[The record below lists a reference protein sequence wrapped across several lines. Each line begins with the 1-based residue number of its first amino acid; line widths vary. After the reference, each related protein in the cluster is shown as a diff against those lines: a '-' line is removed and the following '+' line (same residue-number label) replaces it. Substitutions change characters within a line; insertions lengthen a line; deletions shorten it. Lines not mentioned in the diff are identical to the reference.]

1 MLKTTK
7 YNVIFNIR
15 RHTNEVRTVTA
26 VDGDPIPA
34 SLKLCTELSWHN
46 RAAGNQSQSNSSF
59 CAGKCSFTLRKTL
72 LHSRPPLKQYTVTLY
87 TLILTRSEPSNDICL
102 TRRTTLSRHFNIC
115 NPFTDFF
122 KGFVNISFMS
132 FPP

>member
-1 MLKTTK
+1 MEFNLIFVVRLVYVDSHTCTENNVENNK
-7 YNVIFNIR
+7 VIFNIR

-72 LHSRPPLKQYTVTLY
+72 LHSRPPPPQTIHGYPL
-87 TLILTRSEPSNDICL
+87 
-102 TRRTTLSRHFNIC
+102 HFNTHPIWTFEWYLP
-115 NPFTDFF
+115 NKKDNSI
-122 KGFVNISFMS
+122 KAL
-132 FPP
+132 